1 MNDGDLNEELEDGI
15 QNTILEVQMSLRESG
30 ESFIFGT
37 IKPFCE
43 EVLSREISKKELKEM
58 LLKAERMKWIPCSE
72 RMPEERDSIFA
83 RWKGTDK
90 WEKAMPEKI
99 SATVIA
105 TVEYSNGERMAAPA
119 RTIDGKWRCD
129 CIIGDN
135 GKVIAWSPLPEPYK
149 E

>member
-1 MNDGDLNEELEDGI
+1 MKERLTTYHCGKAVIKDKNKLAEAMEKLAKLKDEEEHG
-15 QNTILEVQMSLRESG
+15 G
-30 ESFIFGT
+30 
-37 IKPFCE
+37 
-43 EVLSREISKKELKEM
+43 
-58 LLKAERMKWIPCSE
+58 WIPCSE

-90 WEKAMPEKI
+90 WDKGMFEKI

-105 TVEYSNGERMAAPA
+105 IVEYSNGERTAAPA
-119 RTIDGKWRCD
+119 CTKDGKWRCD